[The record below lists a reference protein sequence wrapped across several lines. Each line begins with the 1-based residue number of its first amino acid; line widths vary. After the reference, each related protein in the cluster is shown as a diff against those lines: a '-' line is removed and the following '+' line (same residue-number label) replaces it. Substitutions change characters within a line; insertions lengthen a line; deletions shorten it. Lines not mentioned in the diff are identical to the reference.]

1 MGMAYDSVLI
11 QPFRDEL
18 TEVGIRELRTSSDV
32 EAELRES
39 KGTVLVVVNSVCGC
53 AAGKARPGVRI
64 AMEQKVRPEK
74 AVSVFAGQDKEAT
87 EYLREKF
94 LNGLPPSSPSIALF
108 KDGELVHF
116 VPRHR
121 IENRLPNEI
130 ALDLITAF
138 NEYCA

>member
-1 MGMAYDSVLI
+1 MAYDSVLI